1 MLGSLFVTVMTIQ
14 VIAVC
19 AALYVLPL
27 IIGCLRRVPDAG
39 AVAVINILLG
49 WTLVGWAVALAM
61 ALRSVRSVSPLVHV
75 VQNMPSARPGPAA
88 GPAQPPGWAG
98 RLGRAGRAAGPGGRA
113 HRRPAMIRRL
123 CCCRGARRVRG
134 T

>member
-27 IIGCLRRVPDAG
+27 IIGCLRRVPDVG

-75 VQNMPSARPGPAA
+75 VQNMPSARPGPAP
-88 GPAQPPGWAG
+88 GPVQPGGWAG
-98 RLGRAGRAAGPGGRA
+98 RPGASAPREDPPPLLLP
-113 HRRPAMIRRL
+113 RRPA
-123 CCCRGARRVRG
+123 GQGDEESPDPAEWG
-134 T
+134 